1 MKELDWANLPFG
13 YMKTDYNVRIY
24 YRDGKWGET
33 EVCSEETIPMH
44 MAATCLHY
52 GQEAFEGLKAFRGK
66 DGKIRVFRPEENAAR
81 LQSTCRGILMPELPT
96 ERFMEAV
103 RKVVKLNERFIPP
116 YESGVGGYR
125 RTGGRASGQ

>member
-24 YRDGKWGET
+24 YRNEQWGEL

-52 GQEAFEGLKAFRGK
+52 GLGS
-66 DGKIRVFRPEENAAR
+66 I
-81 LQSTCRGILMPELPT
+81 
-96 ERFMEAV
+96 
-103 RKVVKLNERFIPP
+103 
-116 YESGVGGYR
+116 
-125 RTGGRASGQ
+125 